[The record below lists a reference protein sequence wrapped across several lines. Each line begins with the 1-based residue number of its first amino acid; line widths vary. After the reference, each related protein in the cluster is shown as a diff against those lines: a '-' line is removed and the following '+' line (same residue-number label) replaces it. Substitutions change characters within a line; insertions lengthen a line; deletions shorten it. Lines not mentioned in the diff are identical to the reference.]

1 MVMVTVKDVASL
13 TTISTTLRF
22 NSPISTSST
31 RTTTMVRTARCGI
44 LTTAVADPTAG
55 LAMVSAT
62 ETSALDLSTREEA
75 PRTTTTSSLPPLVP
89 AQVSSPRDSVLTTST
104 PTMSPTATLRATAP
118 SPAED
123 MVLMADTEAMV
134 ITDTRLPTPTATLA
148 MIATT
153 TTITVP
159 TRVTARVSPEDSAR
173 SVDTVVM
180 EPADSEAMEATEL
193 VMDME
198 LVTAASSEAMADM
211 ALADSEAME
220 AMELVMAAS
229 SEAMEATELVTAL
242 VMAVLP
248 TRAATATDMVD
259 LLLMAA
265 TDTTTRLRQVAA
277 SRAPGD
283 QHEV

>member
-62 ETSALDLSTREEA
+62 ETSALDPSTREEA

-104 PTMSPTATLRATAP
+104 PMMSPTATPRATAP

-123 MVLMADTEAMV
+123 MVLMADTAAME

-148 MIATT
+148 MMATT

-173 SVDTVVM
+173 SVDTEVM
-180 EPADSEAMEATEL
+180 EPADSEAMVDTEL
-193 VMDME
+193 V
-198 LVTAASSEAMADM
+198 T
-211 ALADSEAME
+211 
-220 AMELVMAAS
+220 AAS

-242 VMAVLP
+242 VMEVLP
-248 TRAATATDMVD
+248 TRVATATDMVD

>member
-1 MVMVTVKDVASL
+1 M
-13 TTISTTLRF
+13 
-22 NSPISTSST
+22 
-31 RTTTMVRTARCGI
+31 
-44 LTTAVADPTAG
+44 
-55 LAMVSAT
+55 
-62 ETSALDLSTREEA
+62 
-75 PRTTTTSSLPPLVP
+75 TTSSLPPLVP

-104 PTMSPTATLRATAP
+104 PMMSPTATPRATAP

-123 MVLMADTEAMV
+123 MVLMADTAAME

-159 TRVTARVSPEDSAR
+159 TRVTARVSPEDSAK

-198 LVTAASSEAMADM
+198 LVTAASSADTEDM
-211 ALADSEAME
+211 ALADSEATVADSEVM
-220 AMELVMAAS
+220 ADTELVMAAS

-242 VMAVLP
+242 VTALVMAVLP
-248 TRAATATDMVD
+248 TRVAT
-259 LLLMAA
+259 
-265 TDTTTRLRQVAA
+265 
-277 SRAPGD
+277 
-283 QHEV
+283 